1 MSTNK
6 SINLSYTYLKEI
18 DWKDVHLTVF
28 APPANVEHKYVIEYK
43 VPKVDVLDEKPAEY
57 VSILIQI
64 TDIGYDILNVYFR
77 GRNHRAHGYVSPFRI
92 MLDEIVPLITST
104 TTHKKKDGFI

>member
-18 DWKDVHLTVF
+18 DWNDIHMTIF
-28 APPANVEHKYVIEYK
+28 APPANIERKYIIEYK
-43 VPKVDVLDEKPAEY
+43 IPKVDVLDERPTEF

-64 TDIGYDILNVYFR
+64 TDSGYDILNIYVH
-77 GRNHRAHGYVSPFRI
+77 GRNHKAHSYTTFYRIILDKIVSQ
-92 MLDEIVPLITST
+92 LET
-104 TTHKKKDGFI
+104 